1 MAELL
6 DVIENREYRLD
17 GRLKPHACPNCF
29 LFFLAMLLFLSGWL
43 RQGVPARV
51 AHGAMYAAVSNAW
64 FAYEDGFFD
73 EDEGSVKQ
81 RWADVSSAGRH
92 LFFFAYPSDFFFCI

>member
-6 DVIENREYRLD
+6 DVIENRVYRLN
-17 GRLKPHACPNCF
+17 GLEKPHACPNCF
-29 LFFLAMLLFLSGWL
+29 LFFLAYLLFLSGWL

-64 FAYEDGFFD
+64 FDYEDGFFD
-73 EDEGSVKQ
+73 EDEQSVKQ
-81 RWADVSSAGRH
+81 RWADVSLQAAI
-92 LFFFAYPSDFFFCI
+92 FFF

>member
-1 MAELL
+1 MAELI
-6 DVIENREYRLD
+6 DVIENRVYRLN
-17 GRLKPHACPNCF
+17 GLEKPHACPNCF
-29 LFFLAMLLFLSGWL
+29 LFFLAYLLFLSGWL

-73 EDEGSVKQ
+73 ENEGSVKH
-81 RWADVSSAGRH
+81 RWAGVSSAGSH
-92 LFFFAYPSDFFFCI
+92 LFLFSLTLRIFFCI

>member
-1 MAELL
+1 MELMAELL

-43 RQGVPARV
+43 PQGVPARV
-51 AHGAMYAAVSNAW
+51 AHRAMFAAVHNAW
-64 FAYEDGFFD
+64 FAYKDDFFD
-73 EDEGSVKQ
+73 EDQGSVKQ
-81 RWADVSSAGRH
+81 RWARVTLRGRRR
-92 LFFFAYPSDFFFCI
+92 FFALLWRA

>member
-6 DVIENREYRLD
+6 DVIENRVYRLN
-17 GRLKPHACPNCF
+17 GLEKPHACPNCF
-29 LFFLAMLLFLSGWL
+29 LFFLAYLLFLSGWL

-73 EDEGSVKQ
+73 ENEGSVKH
-81 RWADVSSAGRH
+81 RWAGVSSAGSH
-92 LFFFAYPSDFFFCI
+92 LFLFLLTLRIFFCI